1 MKKQILSLFLV
12 VVLMMSIC
20 VGCSK
25 KEAKP
30 TANKNSSQTTT
41 TSSNGSDTTSSTP
54 SDTKPTSSTTSSGST
69 TTTTKVNTLPTLGES
84 NMSLTFCAM
93 SDVHMGASKT
103 EAKFTDAMK
112 NMSNTKVKPDA
123 YLFVGDLTDTT
134 GSSLKSTQ
142 VDKFKSIYEKY
153 ASPSQMIYT
162 LGPTHDVP
170 QSGSTENAQN
180 VYKSTFGENYYK
192 DGLEP
197 QDIRDKGVRW
207 KKIKGYSFFS
217 LDWDGTTGTGG
228 APASSALNWF
238 KSQLEAETKADPNK
252 PIFVLVH
259 VANIGVIDNILKN
272 FPQVVCFTGHIHNSF
287 AREDSISQDKGF
299 TSVHCGGQNYYRVDG
314 YNRFNENPFLS
325 LGSINNFGQAL
336 YVQVDKNN
344 NVTITRVD
352 TFNTTTLKTTWV
364 VGPNKR
370 NVYTDARKTT
380 AQKCMFEKN
389 DVLSIKESNGK
400 SLTVSFDACKS
411 GGAGPALYYQ
421 VQLLAPNS
429 SGVYEVIDHK
439 EIASQQVFYPND
451 EGIPSLHYSYTFRN
465 LSCLNNYA
473 VVVTAIDCWNTSGNA
488 LVYTNGKYVSNIPA
502 TGTVKK
508 VK

>member
-1 MKKQILSLFLV
+1 MKKRILSLFLV
-12 VVLMMSIC
+12 VVLMISIC

-25 KEAKP
+25 KESKP

-41 TSSNGSDTTSSTP
+41 SSVNSNTSSSSQSSTTTSSNGKTS
-54 SDTKPTSSTTSSGST
+54 
-69 TTTTKVNTLPTLGES
+69 TKVNTLTSLGES

-93 SDVHMGASKT
+93 SDVHMGANKT

-112 NMSNTKVKPDA
+112 NLSNTKVKPDA
-123 YLFVGDLTDTT
+123 YLFVGDLTDST

-142 VDKFKSIYEKY
+142 VDKFKGIYEKY

-170 QSGSTENAQN
+170 ESGSPENARD
-180 VYKSTFGENYYK
+180 VYESTFGSAYYSE
-192 DGLEP
+192 DLEP
-197 QDIRDKGVRW
+197 QDIREKGVRW

-217 LDWDGTTGTGG
+217 LDWDGSSGSAG
-228 APASSALNWF
+228 APTSSALNWF
-238 KSQLEAETKADPNK
+238 KNQLEAESKADPNK

-259 VANIGVIDNILKN
+259 VSGRPAIENILKN
-272 FPQVVCFTGHIHNSF
+272 FPQVVCFTAHIHNSF

-314 YNRFNENPFLS
+314 YNRFNENPFLN
-325 LGSINNFGQAL
+325 LGNIYNFGQAL

-370 NVYTDARKTT
+370 NVYTNARKTT
-380 AQKCMFEKN
+380 AQKCMFEKS
-389 DVLSIKESNGK
+389 DVLMLKVIDNKH
-400 SLTVSFDACKS
+400 LTVSFDACKS
-411 GGAGPALYYQ
+411 GEAGPPLYYKI
-421 VQLLAPNS
+421 QLLAPNS
-429 SGVYEVIDHK
+429 SGVYEVINHV
-439 EIASQQVFYPND
+439 EISSKQVFYPND
-451 EGIPSLHYSYTFRN
+451 EGIPSQLYSYTFTN
-465 LSCLNNYA
+465 LSCLKNYA

-488 LVYTNGKYVSNIPA
+488 LVYTNGKYDSSIPA
-502 TGTVKK
+502 TGNPVLPQPAK
-508 VK
+508 

>member
-1 MKKQILSLFLV
+1 MEKRILSLFLV

-25 KEAKP
+25 KESKP

-41 TSSNGSDTTSSTP
+41 SSVSSDTSSSSQSST
-54 SDTKPTSSTTSSGST
+54 SSSGSQT
-69 TTTTKVNTLPTLGES
+69 TTQKVNTLTSLGES
-84 NMSLTFCAM
+84 NMALTFCAM
-93 SDVHMGASKT
+93 SDIHIGDRNT
-103 EAKFTDAMK
+103 ETKFTNAMK
-112 NMSNTKVKPDA
+112 NLSNTKVKPDA
-123 YLFVGDLTDTT
+123 YLFVGDLTDST
-134 GSSLKSTQ
+134 GSSLKNTQ
-142 VDKFKSIYEKY
+142 AEKFKNIYEQY
-153 ASPSQMIYT
+153 ATPSQMIYT

-180 VYKSTFGENYYK
+180 VYKTTFGENYYK

-272 FPQVVCFTGHIHNSF
+272 FPQVVCFTAHIHNSF

-314 YNRFNENPFLS
+314 YNRFNENPFLY
-325 LGSINNFGQAL
+325 LGNIYNFGQAL
-336 YVQVDKNN
+336 YVQVDKNE

-370 NVYTDARKTT
+370 NVYTNARKTT
-380 AQKCMFEKN
+380 AKKCMFEKS
-389 DVLSIKESNGK
+389 DVLMLKVIDKIHLN
-400 SLTVSFDACKS
+400 VSFDACKS
-411 GGAGPALYYQ
+411 GEAGPPLYYQ
-421 VQLLAPNS
+421 VELLAPNS
-429 SGVYEVIDHK
+429 SGVYEIIDHV
-439 EIASQQVFYPND
+439 EISSKQVFYPND
-451 EGIPSLHYSYTFRN
+451 EGIPSQLYSYTFTN
-465 LSCLNNYA
+465 LNCLKNYA
-473 VVVTAIDCWNTSGNA
+473 VVVTAIDCWNTSSNA
-488 LVYTNGKYVSNIPA
+488 LVYTNGKYVSSIPA
-502 TGTVKK
+502 TGNPVLPQPVK
-508 VK
+508 